1 MCGVEYKAEGLAA
14 IAQGKVIITLVLN
27 LAIILNTALFQFEFG
42 KPQFMN
48 QQFGLINLVDS

>member
-1 MCGVEYKAEGLAA
+1 MSSVEYKADGLAA

-27 LAIILNTALFQFEFG
+27 LAMFLNTALFQFEFG
-42 KPQFMN
+42 KPPFMN